1 MSKINPFDYVS
12 AVSDSKKDLMRG
24 TENDAL
30 SERDYSPW
38 LTNKAFSYHPDA
50 VLHANQMNELS
61 HLDNKLQFEYLL
73 NNIRPRK
80 RWSKW
85 LKPDKIDNLEIV
97 KVYFGFGNEKAKDA
111 LDVLTTEDIEDIK
124 SKLAK
129 GGMEKPN
136 DYKHRRDD

>member
-61 HLDNKLQFEYLL
+61 HLDNKLQFDYYHSVL
-73 NNIRPRK
+73 RK
-80 RWSKW
+80 RKRFSKWSKPQDDETINMICSYYTCNKQIGLSY
-85 LKPDKIDNLEIV
+85 LKILT
-97 KVYFGFGNEKAKDA
+97 KDQ
-111 LDVLTTEDIEDIK
+111 LNIIRQK
-124 SKLAK
+124 QQK
-129 GGMEKPN
+129 GGVK
-136 DYKHRRDD
+136 

>member
-61 HLDNKLQFEYLL
+61 HLDNKLQFDYYHSVL
-73 NNIRPRK
+73 RK
-80 RWSKW
+80 RKRFSKWSKPQDDETINMICSYYTCNKQIGLSY
-85 LKPDKIDNLEIV
+85 LKILT
-97 KVYFGFGNEKAKDA
+97 KDQ
-111 LDVLTTEDIEDIK
+111 LNIIRK
-124 SKLAK
+124 KQQK
-129 GGMEKPN
+129 GGVK
-136 DYKHRRDD
+136 

>member
-1 MSKINPFDYVS
+1 MSKINPFDYVT

-61 HLDNKLQFEYLL
+61 HLDNKLQFDYYHSVL
-73 NNIRPRK
+73 RK
-80 RWSKW
+80 RKRFSKWSKPQDDETINMICSYYKCNKQIGLSY
-85 LKPDKIDNLEIV
+85 LKILT
-97 KVYFGFGNEKAKDA
+97 KDQ
-111 LDVLTTEDIEDIK
+111 LNIIRQK
-124 SKLAK
+124 QQK
-129 GGMEKPN
+129 GGVK
-136 DYKHRRDD
+136 